1 MALFSQVADDAVKSK
16 GRQASRPVRRKP
28 MSTRNPYEYD
38 PYAVDDEARPRGV
51 RGLFDRAFG
60 MVGCLAASAALFFG
74 MIYLLG
80 KAAR

>member
-1 MALFSQVADDAVKSK
+1 MMQSRTK
-16 GRQASRPVRRKP
+16 GLPARRPIRRQS
-28 MSTRNPYEYD
+28 MNIRNPYEYN
-38 PYAVDDEARPRGV
+38 PYALDDEARCRGV

-74 MIYLLG
+74 MMYLLG

>member
-1 MALFSQVADDAVKSK
+1 MQSRTK
-16 GRQASRPVRRKP
+16 GPPVRRP
-28 MSTRNPYEYD
+28 IRRQSMNTRNPYEYN
-38 PYAVDDEARPRGV
+38 PYALDGEARPRGV

-74 MIYLLG
+74 MMYLLG

>member
-1 MALFSQVADDAVKSK
+1 MDI
-16 GRQASRPVRRKP
+16 
-28 MSTRNPYEYD
+28 RNPYEYN
-38 PYAVDDEARPRGV
+38 PYALDDEARPRGV

-74 MIYLLG
+74 MMYLLG